1 MSDQQG
7 WTYTTEDGLYAVD
20 KFTDEGKSAFILL
33 LETDKEVATLRKTMA
48 KLEMALRGFNQA
60 IGQQLTEDMLVEEEE
75 ADEPVKS
82 ESHEI

>member
-48 KLEMALRGFNQA
+48 KLEMALRGFNGV
-60 IGQQLTEDMLVEEEE
+60 IGQQLTDDMLVDEE
-75 ADEPVKS
+75 AAEEPNSS
-82 ESHEI
+82 ET

>member
-33 LETDKEVATLRKTMA
+33 LETDKEVATLRKTIA
-48 KLEMALRGFNQA
+48 KLEMALRGFNGV
-60 IGQQLTEDMLVEEEE
+60 ISGQLTEDMLVEEEATE
-75 ADEPVKS
+75 EPVQS
-82 ESHEI
+82 DSHEI

>member
-33 LETDKEVATLRKTMA
+33 LETDKEVATLRKTMT
-48 KLEMALRGFNQA
+48 KLEMALRGFNGV
-60 IGQQLTEDMLVEEEE
+60 IGQQLTDDMLVEEEE